1 MEDEMDILLIGVIVL
16 LTFALGY
23 LLGITLQDN
32 KPPKHEIKMIE
43 ELVELLT
50 YDGSIKHE

>member
-1 MEDEMDILLIGVIVL
+1 MDILLIGVIVL

-23 LLGITLQDN
+23 LLGITLQDK